1 MNEKERSAFYERY
14 ENGIHV
20 IGRVGLSLGI
30 LLMLAAPLAL
40 GWVLG
45 AGPDWAFSR

>member
-30 LLMLAAPLAL
+30 LLMLAVPLAM

-45 AGPDWAFSR
+45 AGPD